1 MLSYLVHK
9 VLFTAPYLMTPY
21 LVKMADVV
29 MSLDFHRTEVFNAL
43 EEHSRKKW
51 YAWEV
56 NLGSDDVNSP

>member
-1 MLSYLVHK
+1 M
-9 VLFTAPYLMTPY
+9 FD
-21 LVKMADVV
+21 KMADVV